1 MAPTW
6 LPKRNKNRK
15 KNEAKKDQNFD
26 ASWDRFFLDFGGF
39 EEVKW
44 SQVGTKIASQIDSNF
59 ENFLN
64 A

>member
-15 KNEAKKDQNFD
+15 KNEAKYDQNLD